1 MSTETKSLSRIDVL
15 KNIMKAPSVI
25 EQFDNALKEN
35 RGPFVA
41 SIIDLYNSDK
51 TLQRCDP
58 KQVVMEALKAATLKL
73 PINKQMGFAYIIPYR
88 KGKDEVIPQF
98 QMGYKGYIQLAMRT
112 GQYRIIN
119 ADVVLEGEYRKKNK
133 LTGEFDLSGEP
144 TSEKIIGYFAY
155 FEMLNGF
162 SKTLY
167 MDLEKVTAWAKRYS
181 KSYGKETSPW
191 HTNFDEMA
199 IKTCLRNLLSHWGFL
214 SVELMSAM
222 NQDQESD
229 SVDDRV
235 DQEMT
240 EKANKSQMDF
250 TEAEEAE
257 VVDDNER
264 KPNF

>member
-1 MSTETKSLSRIDVL
+1 ML
-15 KNIMKAPSVI
+15 KAPSVQ

-41 SIIDLYNSDK
+41 SIIDLYNSDA
-51 TLQRCDP
+51 TLQKCDP

-73 PINKQMGFAYIIPYR
+73 PINKQMGFAYIVPYNS
-88 KGKDEVIPQF
+88 KQKDGSYKVVPQF

-119 ADVVLEGEYRKKNK
+119 ADVVYEGEYRKKNK
-133 LTGEFDLSGEP
+133 LTGEFDLNGDA

-167 MDLEKVTAWAKRYS
+167 MTSDKVVAWAKRYS
-181 KSYGKETSPW
+181 KSYGYDKSPW
-191 HTNFDEMA
+191 KTNFDEMA

-222 NQDQESD
+222 NQDVESD
-229 SVDDRV
+229 STDQRV
-235 DQEMT
+235 ES
-240 EKANKSQMDF
+240 EIKENANKKEMDF
-250 TEAEEAE
+250 SEAEEAE
-257 VVDDNER
+257 VVEDLDER
-264 KPNF
+264 GPNF

>member
-1 MSTETKSLSRIDVL
+1 ML
-15 KNIMKAPSVI
+15 KAPSVQ

-41 SIIDLYNSDK
+41 SIIDLFNSDK
-51 TLQRCDP
+51 TLQKCDP

-73 PINKQMGFAYIIPYR
+73 PINKQMGFAYIIPYK
-88 KGKDEVIPQF
+88 KGREEVIPQF

-133 LTGEFDLSGEP
+133 LTGEFDLSGEA

-167 MDLEKVTAWAKRYS
+167 MTSEKVVAWAKRYS
-181 KSYGKETSPW
+181 KSYGNDKSPW
-191 HTNFDEMA
+191 VTNFDEMA

-214 SVELMSAM
+214 SVELMNAM
-222 NQDQESD
+222 NQDQEAD
-229 SVDDRV
+229 SIDTKVEN
-235 DQEMT
+235 EMA
-240 EKANKSQMDF
+240 ERANKTEMDF
-250 TEAEEAE
+250 SEAEEAE
-257 VVDDNER
+257 VVEEESNER